1 VVDRQ
6 TAAKRRRWAD
16 VVIILASLY
25 AVLAATFAPAGL
37 GSPPAVAE
45 AADHGMWWWAHAI
58 GGTLAL
64 SSVFVA
70 MKSVALARLLAGAG
84 AVVLLGGVGAFG
96 GINWLAIRTLVIPA
110 LLILAAT
117 PFLGPMPSPEEE
129 GQRRKALGEDRGG
142 PHVPPDSDD
151 VRRRG

>member
-25 AVLAATFAPAGL
+25 AMLAATFAPTGL

-70 MKSVALARLLAGAG
+70 MKSVVVARLLAGAG
-84 AVVLLGGVGAFG
+84 GVVLLAGVGAFG

-142 PHVPPDSDD
+142 PHVPPDPDD

>member
-6 TAAKRRRWAD
+6 TAKRRRWAD
-16 VVIILASLY
+16 IVIIVAALY
-25 AVLAATFAPAGL
+25 AVLAAVFAPTGL
-37 GSPPAVAE
+37 GTPSAVAE

-58 GGTLAL
+58 GGSLAL

-84 AVVLLGGVGAFG
+84 GLILLAGVMAFG

-110 LLILAAT
+110 LLILAAA
-117 PFLGPMPSPEEE
+117 PFIGPMPSPEEE
-129 GQRRKALGEDRGG
+129 GGSRKALGEDRGG
-142 PHVPPDSDD
+142 PHVPRDPDD
-151 VRRRG
+151 RPRHG